1 MRMSAPPGPALVAA
15 SAAARRAAGR
25 GAVEAAAGATARA
38 VEGAAARAA
47 SRPARKRSALR
58 ARRAS
63 LCALA
68 LLGALAPIMAAAAD
82 AERGRRLAE
91 RYHCG
96 ACHVIPG
103 VPAARGRTAVSL
115 AGFGRRSYIAGR
127 LPNEPRL
134 LERWLIDPA
143 ALVPG
148 TAMPAMGVSPAD
160 ARDMAAYLRSLR

>member
-1 MRMSAPPGPALVAA
+1 M
-15 SAAARRAAGR
+15 
-25 GAVEAAAGATARA
+25 
-38 VEGAAARAA
+38 
-47 SRPARKRSALR
+47 
-58 ARRAS
+58 
-63 LCALA
+63 ALA
-68 LLGALAPIMAAAAD
+68 VALPVALAPATATATATAAD

-96 ACHVIPG
+96 ACHVIPD

-134 LERWLIDPA
+134 LERWLIEPA

-148 TAMPAMGVSPAD
+148 TAMPAMGVSAVD